1 MYLFIA
7 IIFIAELIIAITIIN
22 YIVKADKLVCRYN
35 SYVEVFNPL
44 CETCLQYIRCVV
56 TNINQSFEKVFV
68 FIRKKREQVFY
79 KFIIMAALYLFL
91 ILFKIKTTN
100 FSNIYKLIGAIRDV
114 VADFII

>member
-35 SYVEVFNPL
+35 SYVEAFNPL

-56 TNINQSFEKVFV
+56 TNVNQSFEKVFV

-79 KFIIMAALYLFL
+79 KFIIMFALYLFL
-91 ILFKIKTTN
+91 ILFKIKKTN
-100 FSNIYKLIGAIRDV
+100 FSKIYKLIGAIRDV
-114 VADFII
+114 ATDFII